1 MKTHARRL
9 EYASM
14 ALMLLGIVMLCQP
27 WFLLVHQYSVA
38 TIILGLVG
46 FNVFARIPSPP
57 HADPDAAPPAAGGH

>member
-27 WFLLVHQYSVA
+27 WFLIVHQYSVA
-38 TIILGLVG
+38 TIILGLIG
-46 FNVFARIPSPP
+46 FNIFARIPSPP
-57 HADPDAAPPAAGGH
+57 SGEPEQSTGSSH